1 MSFFADTASAIAIIV
16 TSLIVCIHLIPDER
30 D

>member
-16 TSLIVCIHLIPDER
+16 TSLVVCMYLIPDER